1 MVTKADYTIT
11 ENFLDDEAF
20 KFIEQQLMGTQF
32 PWFFQPGVVE
42 ENDDG
47 LWTYLAHQFFAENR
61 PQSNYMQ
68 LLQPLLDSITPKA
81 IIRAKANCYQRSEK
95 IHQHNFHIDGD
106 YDHNLSI
113 LSINTCDGFTVLE
126 DGTKIESKRYR
137 LLTINGSKKHA
148 STTCTNTQ
156 NRINIGVNYF

>member
-1 MVTKADYTIT
+1 MDYDIKD
-11 ENFLDDEAF
+11 NFLDKDAF
-20 KFIEQQLMGTQF
+20 KFIEEQLMGSHF

-42 ENDDG
+42 EGDDG

-126 DGTKIESKRYR
+126 DGTKIESKRNR

>member
-47 LWTYLAHQFFAENR
+47 LWTYFAHQCFAENR
-61 PQSNYMQ
+61 PQSNYIQ
-68 LLQPLLDSITPKA
+68 ILQPLFDRLNPKA
-81 IIRAKANCYQRSEK
+81 LVRAKANCYIRSEK
-95 IHQHNFHIDGD
+95 LHQHNFHIDGD
-106 YDHNLSI
+106 YDHNLAI
-113 LSINTCDGFTVLE
+113 LSINTCNGFTVLE
-126 DGTKIESKRYR
+126 DGTKIESKRNR
-137 LLTINGSKKHA
+137 LLIINGSQKHA
-148 STTCTNTQ
+148 STTCTDAQ
-156 NRINIGVNYF
+156 MRVNIGVNFF

>member
-47 LWTYLAHQFFAENR
+47 LWTYFAHQFFAENR
-61 PQSNYMQ
+61 PQSNYIQ
-68 LLQPLLDSITPKA
+68 ILQPLFDRLNPKA
-81 IIRAKANCYQRSEK
+81 LVRAKANCYIRSEK
-95 IHQHNFHIDGD
+95 LHQHNFHIDGD
-106 YDHNLSI
+106 YDHNLAI
-113 LSINTCDGFTVLE
+113 LSINTCNGFTVLE
-126 DGTKIESKRYR
+126 DGTKIESKRNR
-137 LLTINGSKKHA
+137 LLIINGSQKHA
-148 STTCTNTQ
+148 STTCTDAQ
-156 NRINIGVNYF
+156 MRVNIGVYFF